1 MNTRDTAV
9 RPATTHICADC
20 LSTNI
25 EPFSWGTH
33 VAVSR
38 CCHAPLL
45 DAVGKLI
52 GQDAP
57 VGYCPQCPR
66 TWWSPDIYDHATW
79 EYAHRDGFDPVDL
92 AGTADRFDD
101 EEIPP

>member
-1 MNTRDTAV
+1 MTAREAATRTAV
-9 RPATTHICADC
+9 THICADC

-25 EPFSWGTH
+25 EPFVWGTH

-38 CCHAPLL
+38 CCHVPLL
-45 DAVGKLI
+45 DAAGKLL
-52 GQDAP
+52 GADAE

-66 TWWSPDIYDHATW
+66 TWWHPDHFAHATW

-92 AGTADRFDD
+92 AGTADRPDD
-101 EEIPP
+101 EETHP